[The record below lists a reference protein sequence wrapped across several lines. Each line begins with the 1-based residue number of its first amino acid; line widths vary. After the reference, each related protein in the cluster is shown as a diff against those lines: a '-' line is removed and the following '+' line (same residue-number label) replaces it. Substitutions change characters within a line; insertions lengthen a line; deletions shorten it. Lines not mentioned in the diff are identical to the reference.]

1 MVVFFFNIIIIILFF
16 FSYLTTALFPRFS
29 LRYSGSSR
37 GSKPNKSR
45 DLKLEEERHE
55 IPRISSLEGP
65 FWGFFLALFPL
76 SEAEIAQ
83 NLPQNPGNSSLG
95 NAGLE
100 TSDDLKAKAGVGFV
114 FIINFFWVF
123 FSAKLLIRKAAK
135 NL

>member
-1 MVVFFFNIIIIILFF
+1 MEIAVKIGAFLVGFFLNIIIIILFF
-16 FSYLTTALFPRFS
+16 FSYLTTALSPRFS
-29 LRYSGSSR
+29 LRHSGSSR
-37 GSKPNKSR
+37 GSKPKKSR
-45 DLKLEEERHE
+45 DLKLKEERHE

-100 TSDDLKAKAGVGFV
+100 TSDDLKAKAGVGFC
-114 FIINFFWVF
+114 FYY
-123 FSAKLLIRKAAK
+123 
-135 NL
+135 